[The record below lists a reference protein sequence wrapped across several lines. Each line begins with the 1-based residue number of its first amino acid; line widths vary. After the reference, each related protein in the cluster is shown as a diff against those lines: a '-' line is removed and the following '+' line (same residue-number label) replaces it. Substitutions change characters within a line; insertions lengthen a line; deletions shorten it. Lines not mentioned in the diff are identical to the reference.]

1 MSNRVVSSG
10 PFLITTVPSLTICR
24 RVVDHRN
31 GRICKRTVLAATVGG
46 LDRHV
51 DTATLN
57 DVGELAALID
67 GRATYA
73 VVAADYLSRRT
84 VHDISAGAP
93 KRPVLADHN
102 CQEIPDHHI
111 DHAWTLAAQALLQNA
126 LGATVPTAGDDVA
139 CPY

>member
-1 MSNRVVSSG
+1 MSNRVVSGG
-10 PFLITTVPSLTICR
+10 PFLITTVPTLTICR

-31 GRICKRTVLAATVGG
+31 GRMCKRPVLAATVGG

-57 DVGELAALID
+57 DVGELAALIE

-73 VVAADYLSRRT
+73 LVAQDYLSRRT

-93 KRPVLADHN
+93 KRPVLADHT
-102 CQEIPDHHI
+102 CKEIPDHHI
-111 DHAWTLAAQALLQNA
+111 EQAWTLAAQALLQNA
-126 LGATVPTAGDDVA
+126 LGATLPDAGGNGP
-139 CPY
+139 CPF